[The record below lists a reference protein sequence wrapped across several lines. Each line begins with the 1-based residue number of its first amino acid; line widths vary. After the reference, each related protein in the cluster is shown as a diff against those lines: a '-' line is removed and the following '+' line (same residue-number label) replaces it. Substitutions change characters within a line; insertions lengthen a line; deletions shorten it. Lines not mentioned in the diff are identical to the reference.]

1 MMLQAADYLR
11 ASAQEENRMTKYP
24 VGGPREP
31 VYALMRELGLSRV
44 WGDKHYRSADGID
57 VHIYG
62 AGSMARVKIKER
74 EPFECE
80 LDNLSERL
88 AELRGGGND

>member
-1 MMLQAADYLR
+1 M
-11 ASAQEENRMTKYP
+11 ENQTLSSEQNDPAVVKYP

-62 AGSMARVKIKER
+62 AGSMARILRAGKIIG
-74 EPFECE
+74 ECKLGE
-80 LDNLSERL
+80 LTARL
-88 AELRGGGND
+88 DALRAAS